1 MGGTDHKISGKK
13 EQRNCWLS
21 AQTKSS
27 KQKTPKSATDAAPPE
42 IETDDYP
49 FLIDRQSGSG
59 ESDRFL
65 TNFSKSTASNHCNLS
80 IHAGSPTGFFHSL
93 SVEVCHL
100 PPLNSRK

>member
-1 MGGTDHKISGKK
+1 MFFWLLVIKDQNSGAFICSVVNKK
-13 EQRNCWLS
+13 NGQET
-21 AQTKSS
+21 TKSV
-27 KQKTPKSATDAAPPE
+27 TDGAPPE

-80 IHAGSPTGFFHSL
+80 IHAASPTGFFFYHSL
-93 SVEVCHL
+93 SLC
-100 PPLNSRK
+100 